1 MRKVFGFRLNPRYIK
16 IGNQLIEISELKY
29 FIPLVETGLRFV
41 VEAEGTAEFSLKSD
55 DGKIDRLLT
64 DIDLKR
70 VAFSDDGDVEE

>member
-1 MRKVFGFRLNPRYIK
+1 M
-16 IGNQLIEISELKY
+16 LI
-29 FIPLVETGLRFV
+29 
-41 VEAEGTAEFSLKSD
+41 KSD